1 MINIKDIIIFPQGV
15 PSTLLHTFKTFSLHC
30 QVNFNILL
38 LILRKVL
45 TVTMMMMMII
55 TRMAPTLLGPTS
67 RHILLLNAPVL
78 GLEELLARV
87 YQTPHRSIA

>member
-30 QVNFNILL
+30 QVNFNFLL

-45 TVTMMMMMII
+45 PVTMMMII

-67 RHILLLNAPVL
+67 RHILLLNVPVL

-87 YQTPHRSIA
+87 YHTPHR

>member
-15 PSTLLHTFKTFSLHC
+15 PSTLLHTFKTFSLRC
-30 QVNFNILL
+30 EVNFNFLL

-45 TVTMMMMMII
+45 PVTMMMMII
-55 TRMAPTLLGPTS
+55 TRMAPILLGPTS
-67 RHILLLNAPVL
+67 RHILLLNTPVL